1 MIFWYLDEVKKNG
14 VEFKFRV
21 ILFCSVKKDV
31 IKWMDEKGND
41 LMYLCI
47 FYNSL
52 EIVEFLLFN
61 GYFVEFYK
69 LEVNLYIYLVVK
81 LGFRIILNIL
91 LFFCFSD
98 NRLMNNLIYLS

>member
-1 MIFWYLDEVKKNG
+1 MVFWYLDEVKKNG

-47 FYNSL
+47 F
-52 EIVEFLLFN
+52 
-61 GYFVEFYK
+61 
-69 LEVNLYIYLVVK
+69 
-81 LGFRIILNIL
+81 
-91 LFFCFSD
+91 
-98 NRLMNNLIYLS
+98 